1 MPLFGSKKKKE
12 QQGTNIEAPE
22 EDGIFMARS
31 SEASTSDEAK
41 PSDGESVEP
50 ELSDLESA
58 NEGETEPAS
67 DADEATAEPPAA
79 AAKAEDESSA
89 DDLLAAFQDD
99 ETEGD
104 VTDLT
109 KDLEDVPIA
118 DLLAD
123 LREIRAMLPAE
134 ALEQAEDAA

>member
-12 QQGTNIEAPE
+12 QQGTNIDAPE
-22 EDGIFMARS
+22 EDGIFMARA
-31 SEASTSDEAK
+31 SEAPTSDGAK

-50 ELSDLESA
+50 ELSDLEPT
-58 NEGETEPAS
+58 NEEETEPALDS
-67 DADEATAEPPAA
+67 DEATAETPAA
-79 AAKAEDESSA
+79 AAKAENESSA
-89 DDLLAAFQDD
+89 DDILAAFEDD
-99 ETEGD
+99 ETEE
-104 VTDLT
+104 DLTEIT